1 MTRLVNDMLKNRYP
15 GQMVS
20 MEEAAGVFA
29 DIIRD
34 PTQTHF
40 VMLCIEG

>member
-1 MTRLVNDMLKNRYP
+1 MRGLVKDMLNNRYP
-15 GQMVS
+15 DQRVS

-40 VMLCIEG
+40 AMLCIEG